1 MDCHR
6 RHIEHRSISLST
18 PAVVNVYDSVQRHPV
33 TGWCATRSSTVD
45 HGCGAA
51 AVRRS
56 YASVWPRCGRIGAR
70 PAGMAEHGNDQ
81 REKGLNGGEHRQAAG
96 IAGKTPNGF
105 RFGPGANKAAAEV
118 ADNCHGFWSK
128 GVGLASVPNGDNGYK
143 ITKDGGVDVALTF
156 LISAICP
163 GAMQD
168 GSSPRRCSTE
178 IPINLRA
185 ARRAQTHHAFLP

>member
-1 MDCHR
+1 
-6 RHIEHRSISLST
+6 
-18 PAVVNVYDSVQRHPV
+18 
-33 TGWCATRSSTVD
+33 
-45 HGCGAA
+45 
-51 AVRRS
+51 
-56 YASVWPRCGRIGAR
+56 
-70 PAGMAEHGNDQ
+70 MAEHGNDQ
-81 REKGLNGGEHRQAAG
+81 REKGRTAAN
-96 IAGKTPNGF
+96 IAKLPELLEKHQTASVSARVLIKPP
-105 RFGPGANKAAAEV
+105 RKSPSIR
-118 ADNCHGFWSK
+118 HGFWSK